1 MEDEFL
7 LSPSWYRVAEMQP
20 QLRSHVEIHRHH
32 YRGKLWYVLQDHA
45 SGRFQ
50 RLTPAAYQFI
60 GLMNRKRT
68 VREIWEGLRTR
79 LGDSEVP
86 TQEEIVRLLSQL
98 YAADALQSNVIP
110 DTLNISKRYD
120 NWRQAKVKQNLRS
133 PLFMRFPFLDPERF
147 LDRFH
152 PFIKPFFSW
161 PGLVLWFIVVGAAVF
176 QAGMHWTEL
185 TQNITDRVLAPK
197 NLVILWITFPLLK
210 AFHEFGHG
218 FAVKVKGG
226 EVHEMGIMLL
236 VFNPIPY
243 VDASAASA
251 FHKKH
256 ERALVGAAG
265 LLVEI
270 FIAALAVF
278 IWLNATPGIVRSIAF
293 NVIFI
298 AGVSSLLFNGNPLL
312 RFDAYYILSDLIEIP
327 NFGPRGLK
335 YLGYLIQRYIL
346 RMGHLEPPPSSK
358 GERVWFVIYSI
369 ASWFYR
375 IVIFTGIIL
384 FIATKFFFVG
394 VLLACWALFNM
405 FLLPII
411 KSIKFL
417 LVAPSLRHGRI
428 KANLIAIILLGGVLA
443 TVALMPVPLSTIV
456 EGVIWIPDKS
466 FVRANTNGF
475 VERFIAEPGTNV
487 SPGDPLIQCSDPIL
501 PVRIKVLKLR
511 LEELG
516 ALHDASL
523 VNDRVKAAIVKEE
536 MGIITA
542 KLEDALARAAELTIT
557 SSTNGIF
564 TVEKPKDLPGR
575 FLQRGEL
582 VGYVLNPSETTAQ
595 VVVSQS
601 NVDFV
606 RNKTK
611 SVSVRLPEKISETLP
626 AVLLRE
632 IPAATSKLPSLTLSQ
647 LGGGEIALDPR
658 QAMGAQ
664 AYQRVFLF
672 DIKLPSY
679 EGLYNVGGRIYVRF
693 DHGRE
698 PLVWRLYRS
707 LRQVFLKRFNI

>member
-1 MEDEFL
+1 MEDESL

-32 YRGKLWYVLQDHA
+32 YRGELWYVLQDHA

-86 TQEEIVRLLSQL
+86 TQEEIVRLLGQL
-98 YAADALQSNVIP
+98 HAADALQSDVIP
-110 DTLNISKRYD
+110 DTLNISKRYED
-120 NWRQAKVKQNLRS
+120 WRHAKVKQNLRS

-147 LDRFH
+147 LDRFQS
-152 PFIKPFFSW
+152 FIQPFFSW
-161 PGLVLWFIVVGAAVF
+161 PGAVLWLLVVGAAVF
-176 QAGMHWTEL
+176 QAAMHWTEL

-197 NLVILWITFPLLK
+197 NLVILWLTFPLLK

-236 VFNPIPY
+236 VFTPIPY

-256 ERALVGAAG
+256 ERVLVGAVG
-265 LLVEI
+265 LLVEV
-270 FIAALAVF
+270 FIASLAIF
-278 IWLNATPGIVRSIAF
+278 IWLNASPGIVRSVAF

-312 RFDAYYILSDLIEIP
+312 RYDAYYVLSDLIEIP
-327 NFGPRGLK
+327 NLGPRGLK

-346 RMGHLEPPPSSK
+346 GMGHLEPPPSSRS
-358 GERVWFVIYSI
+358 ERVWFVIYSL
-369 ASWFYR
+369 ASWCYR
-375 IVIFTGIIL
+375 LFIYTSIVL
-384 FIATKFFFVG
+384 FIASKFFFVG

-405 FLLPII
+405 FILPII

-417 LVAPSLRHGRI
+417 LVSPTLRHGRI
-428 KANLIAIILLGGVLA
+428 KANLIAIIILGGII
-443 TVALMPVPLSTIV
+443 ALVTAVPIPLGTMA
-456 EGVIWIPDKS
+456 EGVLWIPEKS

-475 VERFIAEPGTNV
+475 VERLIAEPGTNV
-487 SPGDPLIQCSDPIL
+487 RPGDPLIQCSDPIL
-501 PVRIKVLKLR
+501 PVQIKVLELR

-516 ALHDASL
+516 ALYDANL
-523 VNDRVKAAIVKEE
+523 VKDRVKAEIVKEE
-536 MGIITA
+536 IGIITA
-542 KLEDALARAAELTIT
+542 KLEDTLARAAELTI
-557 SSTNGIF
+557 SSTTNGIF
-564 TVEKPKDLPGR
+564 TVERPQDLPGR

-601 NVDFV
+601 NVDLV

-611 SVSVRLPEKISETLP
+611 SVSVRLPEKIAETLP

-632 IPAATSKLPSLTLSQ
+632 VPAATSKLPSLTLSQ

-658 QAMGAQ
+658 QVLGVQ
-664 AYQRVFLF
+664 AYQRIFLF
-672 DIKLPSY
+672 DIILPSFK
-679 EGLYNVGGRIYVRF
+679 GLYNVGGRIYVRF

-698 PLVWRLYRS
+698 PLVWRWYRS